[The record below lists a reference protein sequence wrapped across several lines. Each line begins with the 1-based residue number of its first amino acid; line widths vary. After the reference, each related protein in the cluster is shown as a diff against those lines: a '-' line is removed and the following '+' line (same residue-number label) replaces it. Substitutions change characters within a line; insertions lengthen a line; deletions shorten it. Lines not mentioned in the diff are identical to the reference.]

1 MRHDMHLYQFMCV
14 VNWRVNLRDQLTLNL
29 ELENAS
35 FTVHGALIVVCC
47 DKHNYNECLVN
58 NRLYA
63 DSSMHD
69 TLLHARD

>member
-35 FTVHGALIVVCC
+35 FTVHGALIVV
-47 DKHNYNECLVN
+47 L
-58 NRLYA
+58 
-63 DSSMHD
+63 
-69 TLLHARD
+69 